1 MVELYLP
8 DLVVEVVEVVLMT
21 TTINQKELLLEV
33 EVVEVQVYHQA
44 KVELG
49 QIMEQMVTKE
59 QQLQTEKQQEKVVAE
74 PIMKVKHMEV
84 LVVREDHPV
93 RLLTTEVLVRVEK
106 DQPLLVEMVEGLVL
120 Q

>member
-1 MVELYLP
+1 M
-8 DLVVEVVEVVLMT
+8 DLVEEEVAVVRMT
-21 TTINQKELLLEV
+21 TITNQRELLLEV

-49 QIMEQMVTKE
+49 QTMEQTVTKG
-59 QQLQTEKQQEKVVAE
+59 QLLLMEKQQEKVAVE
-74 PIMKVKHMEV
+74 PIMMVKHMEV

-93 RLLTTEVLVRVEK
+93 KLLTMEVLVRVEK
-106 DQPLLVEMVEGLVL
+106 DQPLLVEMVEELVL

>member
-49 QIMEQMVTKE
+49 QTMEQTVTKG
-59 QQLQTEKQQEKVVAE
+59 QLLLMEKQQEKVAVE

-84 LVVREDHPV
+84 LVVKVDHRV
-93 RLLTTEVLVRVEK
+93 NLLILVQSVKVER
-106 DQPLLVEMVEGLVL
+106 DQLLLVEPEVAGVL